1 MAIGTPVVPPLPV
14 AAVAP
19 APDARQGRHRQTVKP
34 QTVRAVHAPERD
46 SAATGPKRERH
57 RRDAVDLS
65 V

>member
-14 AAVAP
+14 AVVAP
-19 APDARQGRHRQTVKP
+19 APAVRQERHRQTVKP
-34 QTVRAVHAPERD
+34 QTMRAVHAPERN
-46 SAATGPKRERH
+46 SAATGPKDERH